1 VIEALV
7 AVGIGIV
14 TFIGVVYSLL
24 FLVVQF
30 GTTTFTPRL
39 NLFRDTPIVRHTFG
53 YFAGIMVF
61 SFTAAFSIGGG
72 KSRSPASSR
81 SRWP

>member
-1 VIEALV
+1 MPQIPFGFTVPSVRAVEALV

-24 FLVVQF
+24 FLVAQF

-39 NLFRDTPIVRHTFG
+39 NPV
-53 YFAGIMVF
+53 
-61 SFTAAFSIGGG
+61 
-72 KSRSPASSR
+72 P
-81 SRWP
+81 